1 MTKFTRIGIIGAG
14 SMGSNMSLLFA
25 EHGLQVSLYD
35 INTKN
40 VNSTVEMAEKEDKTR
55 GKVTGYKS
63 YETFMKSFENDKQQ
77 PRLLLLSITH
87 GHPTDEV
94 LAAIHKLLT
103 KGDIILDGGNE
114 WYLDT
119 ERRQKEMDELGVHLI
134 GMGVSGGYQS
144 ARRGASLSPGGN
156 KQILDDVIL
165 PFLRTVC
172 AKSDKGGD
180 CVTNVGPEGA
190 GHYVKM
196 VHNGIEQGMLSIVC
210 EAWGILHDLL
220 AFSEDD
226 IGHIF
231 TDWTKKSELYNNF
244 LVSIGGDICTRHYE
258 GDDPSSGHVL
268 DDIED
273 KVVQD
278 ADNSEGTGVWSVQE
292 AAKNHVST
300 PTIAAAH
307 LFRVASANRSERI
320 EFDKL
325 VQLEKPRL
333 AEELKKKTNEFI
345 EELRGAV
352 YVAFIAS
359 FAQGC
364 NLIAARSRTKK
375 WHIKMSEVIRIW
387 RKGCIIQSDYIA
399 DLLQPLY
406 LDAEKSDDEPLHNI
420 LLSKPVAAD
429 VEKYYNQLKRVVLI
443 AIEYGAHVPALTA
456 SLEYFKYVSSTNL
469 PTTFM
474 EAELDYFGTHAYD
487 LKSEHAMDIKK
498 GPHHYEWKK
507 A

>member
-1 MTKFTRIGIIGAG
+1 MTRFTRIGIIGAG
-14 SMGSNMSLLFA
+14 SMGGNMALLFA

-35 INTKN
+35 VKSDSVQAVVDIAKEHDNTR
-40 VNSTVEMAEKEDKTR
+40 DKI
-55 GKVTGYKS
+55 TGYKD
-63 YETFMKSFENDKQQ
+63 YETFMKSFEKDKQQ
-77 PRLLLLSITH
+77 PRLLIFSITH

-94 LAAIHKLLT
+94 LDSIGSYLN

-119 ERRQKEMDELGVHLI
+119 ERRQKEMDELGVYFI
-134 GMGVSGGYQS
+134 

-156 KQILDDVIL
+156 KEILDNVIL

-172 AKSDKGGD
+172 AKSEKGSE
-180 CVTNVGPEGA
+180 CVTNIGPGGA

-210 EAWGILHDLL
+210 EAWGIFNRLL
-220 AFSEDD
+220 GFSEDD
-226 IGHIF
+226 IGYIF
-231 TDWTKKSELYNNF
+231 TEWSRKSELYNNY
-244 LVSIGGDICTRHYE
+244 LISIAGDICTRHYKA
-258 GDDPSSGHVL
+258 DDPTSGHIL

-278 ADNSEGTGVWSVQE
+278 ADNTEGTGVWSIQE
-292 AAKNHVST
+292 AAKVHISV

-307 LFRVASANRSERI
+307 LLRVASANRSDRI

-325 VQLEKPRL
+325 VKLEKPRL
-333 AEELKKKTNEFI
+333 IENLKKNTDEFI
-345 EELRGAV
+345 EDLRCAV
-352 YVAFIAS
+352 YVSILAS

-364 NLIAARSRTKK
+364 NLIAATSQAKH
-375 WHIKMSEVIRIW
+375 WHIRMSEVIRIW
-387 RKGCIIQSDYIA
+387 RAGCIVQSDYIA

-406 LDAEKSDDEPLHNI
+406 AAHEKSNDEPFSNI
-420 LLSKPVAAD
+420 LLLKPIAAD
-429 VEKYYNQLKRVVLI
+429 IEKYYPKLKRVVLL
-443 AIEYGAHVPALTA
+443 AIEYGAHVPALVA
-456 SLEYFKYVSSTNL
+456 SLEYFKYMSSTDL

-474 EAELDYFGTHAYD
+474 EAQLDFFGAHSYD
-487 LKSEHAMDIKK
+487 LKSEHAMNIKK
-498 GPHHYEWKK
+498 GPHHYEWKE

>member
-14 SMGSNMSLLFA
+14 SMGGNMSLLFA

-35 INTKN
+35 VKQESVQAVIDMAKEQDNTR
-40 VNSTVEMAEKEDKTR
+40 D
-55 GKVTGYKS
+55 KVTGYKD
-63 YETFMKSFENDKQQ
+63 YETFMKSFNNDKQQ
-77 PRLLLLSITH
+77 PRLLVFSITH
-87 GHPTDEV
+87 GHPADDV
-94 LAAIHKLLT
+94 LASIRQYLN

-119 ERRQKEMDELGVHLI
+119 ERRQKEMDKLGVYFI

-156 KQILDDVIL
+156 KDILDNVLL

-172 AKSDKGGD
+172 AKSEKGGD
-180 CVTNVGPEGA
+180 CVTNIGPAGS

-196 VHNGIEQGMLSIVC
+196 VHNGIEQGMLSIIC
-210 EAWGILHDLL
+210 EAWGIFHALL
-220 AFSEDD
+220 GFSEDD
-226 IGHIF
+226 IGQIF
-231 TDWTKKSELYNNF
+231 TDWSKKSELNNNF
-244 LVSIGGDICTRHYE
+244 LIKIGGDICTRHYK

-278 ADNSEGTGVWSVQE
+278 ADNTEGTGVWSLQE
-292 AAKNHVST
+292 AAQVHISA

-307 LFRVASANRSERI
+307 LFRIASANRPDRI
-320 EFDKL
+320 QFDKL
-325 VQLEKPRL
+325 VKLEKPRL
-333 AEELKKKTNEFI
+333 ADVLKEKTEEFI
-345 EELRGAV
+345 EDLRGAV
-352 YVAFIAS
+352 YISIMAS

-364 NLIAARSRTKK
+364 NLISATSHAKK
-375 WHIKMSEVIRIW
+375 WKIKMSEVIRIW
-387 RKGCIIQSDYIA
+387 RAGCIVQSDYIA

-406 LDAEKSDDEPLHNI
+406 LENEKSNDEPITNI
-420 LLSKPVAAD
+420 LLLKPVAAD
-429 VEKYYNQLKRVVLI
+429 IEKYYPALKRVVLL

-456 SLEYFKYVSSTNL
+456 SLEYFKYVSSTDL
-469 PTTFM
+469 PTQFM
-474 EAELDYFGTHAYD
+474 EAELDYFGAHSYD
-487 LKSEHAMDIKK
+487 LKSEHAMNIKK

-507 A
+507 P

>member
-14 SMGSNMSLLFA
+14 SMGGNMALLFA

-35 INTKN
+35 VKTDSVKA
-40 VNSTVEMAEKEDKTR
+40 VVEMANEKDETR
-55 GKVTGYKS
+55 DKVTAYKD
-63 YETFMKSFENDKQQ
+63 YKTFMKSFDNDKQQ
-77 PRLLLLSITH
+77 PRLLIFSITH
-87 GHPTDEV
+87 GHPADDV
-94 LAAIHKLLT
+94 LSSIREYLN
-103 KGDIILDGGNE
+103 KGDIIMDGGNE

-119 ERRQKEMDELGVHLI
+119 ERRQKEMDELGVHFI

-156 KQILDDVIL
+156 KEVLDKVLL

-172 AKSDKGGD
+172 AKSEKGGD
-180 CVTNVGPEGA
+180 CVTNIGPGGS

-196 VHNGIEQGMLSIVC
+196 VHNGIEQGMLSIAC
-210 EAWGILHDLL
+210 EAWGILHALL
-220 AFSEDD
+220 GFSEDD
-226 IGHIF
+226 IGHIL
-231 TDWTKKSELYNNF
+231 TGWSEKGELNNNF
-244 LVSIGGDICTRHYE
+244 LIKIGGEICTRHYK

-278 ADNSEGTGVWSVQE
+278 ADNTEGTGVWAVQE
-292 AAKNHVST
+292 AAKIHVSA

-307 LFRVASANRSERI
+307 LFRLASANRSDRV

-325 VQLEKPRL
+325 VKLEKPRL
-333 AEELKKKTNEFI
+333 AEELKTKTNEFI
-345 EELRGAV
+345 EDLRGAV
-352 YVAFIAS
+352 YAAFLAS

-364 NLIAARSRTKK
+364 NLISQTSHAKK

-387 RKGCIIQSDYIA
+387 RAGCIVQSDYIA

-406 LDAEKSDDEPLHNI
+406 LDNEKSNDEPLNNI
-420 LLSKPVAAD
+420 LLSKPIAAD
-429 VEKYYNQLKRVVLI
+429 IEKYYPKLKHIVLI

-456 SLEYFKYVSSTNL
+456 SLEYFKYGSSTNL
-469 PTTFM
+469 PTQFM
-474 EAELDYFGTHAYD
+474 EAELDYFGAHSYD
-487 LKSEHAMDIKK
+487 LKNEYAMNIKK